1 MKKSLKVIILGVSL
15 CVSTNAL
22 LAQDLLPSESYY
34 NENIAV
40 NDIATKAPELK
51 GLGDGGLGPGGS
63 ETGGGGWVGAPVG
76 DALYPILF
84 AGIFYASFLVY
95 RNRTKKGSAV
105 K

>member
-15 CVSTNAL
+15 CVSTNTL

-40 NDIATKAPELK
+40 NDIAAKAPELRD
-51 GLGDGGLGPGGS
+51 LGDGTLNPGGT
-63 ETGGGGWVGAPVG
+63 ETGGGPWVGAPVG

-95 RNRTKKGSAV
+95 RKRSRKSSSIK
-105 K
+105 